1 MDKAHLSTFIRG
13 VKADFTVS
21 DELLDVAA
29 MSGTTMMGRNILIGW
44 KGQWVK
50 LNYCG
55 TSWWVNCRWCICN
68 VWREN
73 GLGWISEVITQ
84 KSDMV
89 TAFQRKL
96 HLWRSQLEQDNVAH
110 FPVCQSISAS
120 VPGAFSCA
128 LLAAKVMPHIQCV
141 YRCMC
146 SNVYCNQN
154 HLSLPSARLSAFCFS
169 KMPHMWHVSAP

>member
-1 MDKAHLSTFIRG
+1 MGQVDGLTTDGASAMCGGKTGLVG
-13 VKADFTVS
+13 LVKS
-21 DELLDVAA
+21 
-29 MSGTTMMGRNILIGW
+29 SH
-44 KGQWVK
+44 K
-50 LNYCG
+50 
-55 TSWWVNCRWCICN
+55 
-68 VWREN
+68 
-73 GLGWISEVITQ
+73 

-128 LLAAKVMPHIQCV
+128 LLMPHIQCV

-146 SNVYCNQN
+146 SNIYCNQN
-154 HLSLPSARLSAFCFS
+154 HLSLPLQGSLLFVFLKCHTRETCFS
-169 KMPHMWHVSAP
+169 SSELFVCHSSAQLNSDKNILNKVDVITCV